1 MHLGFEMLTAQGASH
16 FLQKYKE
23 RSLIQPLLWPPNN
36 TYPLIFNQYIY
47 FFASKENRKTFM
59 LNPLKYL
66 RQPKPMQPLPLK
78 LAVIGPPKSGKTTG
92 EIHKKHTVHHN
103 CLEQCF
109 FVYSLIL
116 LCCFPLCSCTD
127 VCSAIW
133 FTKTVCWQCYT
144 HSAWDSGPH
153 WSGCSGKKAC
163 LTGPCCARSTDN
175 SVPGGGT
182 AEFSLQH
189 TRVK

>member
-109 FVYSLIL
+109 LFIL
-116 LCCFPLCSCTD
+116 SFCCVVFLSAVAQMFAQQYGLQKLSVDSVTHTVLETQGHTD
-127 VCSAIW
+127 LAAQVKKHLSQGHVVPDQLTIQCLEVALLSSVCS
-133 FTKTVCWQCYT
+133 TQ
-144 HSAWDSGPH
+144 G
-153 WSGCSGKKAC
+153 
-163 LTGPCCARSTDN
+163 
-175 SVPGGGT
+175 
-182 AEFSLQH
+182 
-189 TRVK
+189 